1 MPAAFCPHMAGHLF
15 MTSALRGASFLDD
28 ARKRMNA
35 LFTLASYTSGREVG
49 LMRVAGL
56 AEV

>member
-1 MPAAFCPHMAGHLF
+1 MAGHLF